1 MAETSPIS
9 SSFQEPQVDENA
21 NSPVNTDCEDQTDAP
36 AAKGLNESRTELFTR
51 VQNLKKDLQEWRGK
65 LDTQVKTYREELGE
79 LRSTLNTEV
88 EQLRVEFQELRNTL
102 KKQLEITSG
111 LARLE
116 PDSLPSNNEHPAT
129 AL

>member
-1 MAETSPIS
+1 
-9 SSFQEPQVDENA
+9 
-21 NSPVNTDCEDQTDAP
+21 
-36 AAKGLNESRTELFTR
+36 
-51 VQNLKKDLQEWRGK
+51 LQ
-65 LDTQVKTYREELGE
+65 ELGE

-116 PDSLPSNNEHPAT
+116 PDSSPSNNEHPAT

>member
-1 MAETSPIS
+1 VSKHAVS
-9 SSFQEPQVDENA
+9 SGGVVWATKVD
-21 NSPVNTDCEDQTDAP
+21 
-36 AAKGLNESRTELFTR
+36 LN
-51 VQNLKKDLQEWRGK
+51 KWILQ
-65 LDTQVKTYREELGE
+65 ELGE
-79 LRSTLNTEV
+79 LRSTFNTEV

-129 AL
+129 ALWTSSN